1 MAWKALACPKARIVW
16 WVFNLPEVRPL
27 LSKLSSNVTQG
38 NRANTGVSAPVQ
50 LCTHTRTHT
59 HTAHTHTHMH
69 THTHTHTHAHTHART
84 HAHTHIHTHA
94 HTHTCTHTRTH
105 THEHTHTHTHTHT
118 HEHTH
123 TRHTVNVTF
132 ACPPSMQPPL
142 GTRRTILLSGKE
154 WLEYGWPEPYIH
166 RIWPY
171 IWWFLCQNY
180 RIYTVYL

>member
-1 MAWKALACPKARIVW
+1 MKGTS
-16 WVFNLPEVRPL
+16 LP
-27 LSKLSSNVTQG
+27 QG
-38 NRANTGVSAPVQ
+38 TYCVMSVQ
-50 LCTHTRTHT
+50 LAGGAPSFEQALFQCNTRESCKHGRKRACTTMH
-59 HTAHTHTHMH
+59 AHTHTHTYR
-69 THTHTHTHAHTHART
+69 THAHTHAHTHT
-84 HAHTHIHTHA
+84 Y
-94 HTHTCTHTRTH
+94 THTCTHTRTH

-166 RIWPY
+166 RI
-171 IWWFLCQNY
+171 
-180 RIYTVYL
+180 